1 MSTNRQESQE
11 HADAGIYG
19 TINNVQ
25 RLSTEDGPGIRTTVF
40 FKGCPLACSW
50 CHNPESISP
59 HLQIQ
64 WYATRC
70 LACRTCLD
78 TCENGALSLDG
89 DRLTIDRSRCQACGR
104 CAEACPANALETLGK
119 KVCAPE
125 LVDELLKDRA
135 FFEKSGGGVTLSG
148 GEPLMQ
154 ASFSLAI
161 LQGLKA
167 AGIHTALDTCGLA
180 ARQTFER
187 LLPFTD
193 MILYD
198 LKMLDDDL
206 HLKHTAQS
214 NRLILA
220 NLIWLNEVIRT
231 KDLPVTLWIRT
242 PLIPGATI
250 HPDNLLEIGKFIQ
263 ANLNGAVERWE
274 LCAFNNLCRDKYE
287 RLDMHWDFTNASLLT
302 ASELAACENAARA
315 CGLSP
320 EIVMATGSVKTV

>member
-1 MSTNRQESQE
+1 MSTNTHESKE
-11 HADAGIYG
+11 PLDDRIYG
-19 TINNVQ
+19 TIVNIQ

-59 HLQIQ
+59 HPQLQ

-70 LACRTCLD
+70 LGCRTCLD
-78 TCENGALSLDG
+78 TCENDGLSLDG

-104 CAEACPANALETLGK
+104 CAEACPANALEILGK
-119 KVCAPE
+119 KISAGE

-154 ASFSLAI
+154 AQFSLAV
-161 LQGLKA
+161 LQGLKT

-180 ARQTFER
+180 SRQTIAQ
-187 LLPFTD
+187 LLPYTD
-193 MILYD
+193 LVLYD
-198 LKMLDDDL
+198 LKIHDDDL
-206 HLKHTAQS
+206 HIQHTAQS
-214 NRLILA
+214 NRLILE
-220 NLIWLNEVIRT
+220 NLIWLNEVIHTR
-231 KDLPVTLWIRT
+231 DLPVTLWVRT
-242 PLIPGATI
+242 PLIPGTTV
-250 HPDNLLEIGKFIQ
+250 HPDNLRRIGEFIH

-287 RLDMHWDFTNASLLT
+287 RLDMRWNYAKETLLT
-302 ASELAACENAARA
+302 SSELAACERAARSSGVA
-315 CGLSP
+315 S
-320 EIVMATGSVKTV
+320 EIVKATGSAKTV